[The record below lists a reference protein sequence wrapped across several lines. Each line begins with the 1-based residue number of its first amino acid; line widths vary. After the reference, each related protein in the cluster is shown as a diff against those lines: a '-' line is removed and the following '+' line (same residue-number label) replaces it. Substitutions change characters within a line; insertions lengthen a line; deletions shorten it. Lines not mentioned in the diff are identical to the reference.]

1 MTVAGGSPYGVTF
14 GGAGAGA
21 GGVYAPPPYEQLQH
35 HQAIPALSQ
44 QLPVSLR
51 SYFKVT
57 TAGQWAESK
66 SMFLFQTSNIKNVT
80 HRDS

>member
-1 MTVAGGSPYGVTF
+1 MRSRHNSTIGNVVYTTVAGGSPYGVTF

-44 QLPVSLR
+44 QLPVCI
-51 SYFKVT
+51 Y
-57 TAGQWAESK
+57 
-66 SMFLFQTSNIKNVT
+66 
-80 HRDS
+80 

>member
-1 MTVAGGSPYGVTF
+1 MLMCSVFFCFSKQDCYRTVAGGSPYGVTF

-44 QLPVSLR
+44 QLPVSC
-51 SYFKVT
+51 YNVC
-57 TAGQWAESK
+57 
-66 SMFLFQTSNIKNVT
+66 LFDIACVVN
-80 HRDS
+80 

>member
-1 MTVAGGSPYGVTF
+1 MSTDHYHMTPQYVTRDVTVAGGSPYGVTF

-44 QLPVSLR
+44 QLPVRYTLLT
-51 SYFKVT
+51 KVCVLI
-57 TAGQWAESK
+57 S
-66 SMFLFQTSNIKNVT
+66 SRFRMN
-80 HRDS
+80 

>member
-1 MTVAGGSPYGVTF
+1 MTLPAPPVVAGGSPYGMTF

-44 QLPVSLR
+44 QLPVSTLG
-51 SYFKVT
+51 KVV
-57 TAGQWAESK
+57 GWDPSR
-66 SMFLFQTSNIKNVT
+66 N
-80 HRDS
+80 